1 MESSVAVLPDVLG
14 LGVDV
19 NWDPRDPEGGKDWWF
34 VARVHRGER
43 IVFRLVA
50 IWESPMF
57 SRMDITFSD

>member
-1 MESSVAVLPDVLG
+1 MESSVAVLPDALG

-43 IVFRLVA
+43 IVFRL
-50 IWESPMF
+50 WSPF
-57 SRMDITFSD
+57 GNLLCSQGWT